1 METIRLWALSVCFA
15 CVAAGILQRIAA
27 AHGRLSVIKLVLTLY
42 ILITALA
49 PLHTLSSQVS
59 FTLPS
64 APAVED
70 AVDPQALALGQARQ
84 ALAAQFSEAL
94 QGQGLDAAVD
104 VELAV
109 TEDRAEIARVVVTG
123 PGLDRAQVE
132 ALALE
137 TFETEVPV
145 ELREG

>member
-1 METIRLWALSVCFA
+1 MDSIRLWALSVCFA
-15 CVAAGILQRIAA
+15 CVAAGMLQRIAA

-49 PLHTLSSQVS
+49 PLHTLSSEVS
-59 FTLPS
+59 FTLPA

-70 AVDPQALALGQARQ
+70 AVDPRALALDQARQ
-84 ALAAQFSEAL
+84 TLAAQFGEVL
-94 QGQGLDAAVD
+94 RGQGLDAAVD

-109 TEDRAEIARVVVTG
+109 TQDRAEIVRVVVTG
-123 PGLDRAQVE
+123 TGLDRARVE